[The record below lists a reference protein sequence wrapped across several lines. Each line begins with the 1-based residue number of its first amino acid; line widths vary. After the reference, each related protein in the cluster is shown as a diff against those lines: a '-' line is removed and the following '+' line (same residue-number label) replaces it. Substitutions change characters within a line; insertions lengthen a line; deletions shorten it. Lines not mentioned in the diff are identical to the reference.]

1 MSGKITTGIELWLKD
16 KFSQGISKAAS
27 AGKNF
32 GDGFLNAA
40 SNVDKALS
48 GITGK
53 LATIGVSMGAAA
65 TINKTIDFEDKLT
78 RLGTTAGA
86 TSDEM
91 KKLKKEI
98 FDAAMKSDI
107 KMNPD
112 EIVSAMDIIM
122 TKTGNMKFAKAN
134 IENMGRAMQAL
145 NVGGAEVGGMMAEFD
160 KLGYKAEEIT
170 ELLDIMYTQ
179 GNMGA
184 FTAAEFAKNG
194 SAIVSAYSK
203 IGTSS
208 KDLANANAAMQILTM
223 GTKDPTAAVTT
234 LESLMQELADPA
246 KQEKLAKLGKA
257 LGMDLNVR
265 DANGQFRDLTE
276 LMPQIV
282 AAGQKMGNMDALG
295 TIFGGVSMRGIAA
308 FDTYGDKLEG
318 LLELGDTTNALSKA
332 SAKNADTLKSNI
344 TNLQTAFTAVANAGL
359 DVPLRALASALNS
372 MAKHPAILK
381 AVFAT
386 LIAGIGGVMA
396 MKGIGKIV
404 NLVNS
409 FKGLKSGKLSIDML
423 GGGSGAANGTPVFV
437 TNMGQGGFGAAGG
450 MDMSF
455 GGMPKGQGAKLSGRQ
470 IAGAS
475 GAAALGAAIT
485 AVPAMIGELKEI
497 NNSEL
502 KGKEKSKAQGGA
514 IGGAVG
520 TVAGAAGGV
529 AAGAAVGAAVG
540 SVVPIL
546 GTAVGAL
553 VGAGIG
559 LFGAWAGR
567 KAGEAIGEAVGKDE
581 IIPES
586 AAVKEELQTVQQLPH
601 MQPTATLEGQAG
613 IDVNVTL
620 TDEKT
625 QVSTAVRH
633 NDAPFVFNTGSIRE
647 ARSLAY

>member
-1 MSGKITTGIELWLKD
+1 MSGKIITGVELWLKD
-16 KFSQGISKAAS
+16 KFSQGISKATS

-53 LATIGVSMGAAA
+53 LATIGVSMGAAV

-98 FDAAMKSDI
+98 FEAAMKSDI

-246 KQEKLAKLGKA
+246 KQEKLASLGKA

-276 LMPQIV
+276 LIPQIV

-295 TIFGGVSMRGIAA
+295 TIFGGVAMRGISA

-318 LLELGDTTNALSKA
+318 LLQLGDTTNALSKA

-359 DVPLRALASALNS
+359 DAPLRALTSVLNS

-404 NLVNS
+404 NLLNS
-409 FKGLKSGKLSIDML
+409 FKGIKNGKISIDTL
-423 GGGSGAANGTPVFV
+423 GSGSGTANGTPVFV
-437 TNMGQGGFGAAGG
+437 TNMEQGGFGAARGVEPA
-450 MDMSF
+450 F
-455 GGMPKGQGAKLSGRQ
+455 GGGKVSGSRQKLTVKQGAG
-470 IAGAS
+470 IA

-485 AVPAMIGELKEI
+485 AIPAMIGELKDI
-497 NNSEL
+497 NSDSEL

-514 IGGAVG
+514 IGAAAGSIG
-520 TVAGAAGGV
+520 GAAGG
-529 AAGAAVGAAVG
+529 ALLGAAIGSFVPVVGTT
-540 SVVPIL
+540 I
-546 GTAVGAL
+546 GAL
-553 VGAGIG
+553 VGGGIG
-559 LFGAWAGR
+559 MLGGWLGR
-567 KAGEAIGEAVGKDE
+567 KAGEKIGEAVGKDE
-581 IIPES
+581 IPES
-586 AAVKEELQTVQQLPH
+586 AAVKEELQTVQQLPQ
-601 MQPTATLEGQAG
+601 MQPTAELTGKAVMDLNL
-613 IDVNVTL
+613 NVSGERPTA
-620 TDEKT
+620 EAKMRYN
-625 QVSTAVRH
+625 ST
-633 NDAPFVFNTGSIRE
+633 PFIYNTGRVVE
-647 ARSLAY
+647 ARGAY